1 MQRGRGC
8 RLLSSPVSTKLDEL
22 QHSFDYKVLG
32 PILDEA
38 MSPSAGPVE
47 RALLLGAAEVAEHLH
62 ATSALVRNA
71 ADGRDPRTATIG
83 PEEMKER
90 LQLLDRL
97 VRIQRELARKQ

>member
-1 MQRGRGC
+1 MVGDG
-8 RLLSSPVSTKLDEL
+8 V
-22 QHSFDYKVLG
+22 
-32 PILDEA
+32 
-38 MSPSAGPVE
+38 
-47 RALLLGAAEVAEHLH
+47 EHLH
-62 ATSALVRNA
+62 ETSALVRIA